1 MGTSPPASHPHP
13 SLSLAALDDPKAP
26 LVFWVPR
33 PAAHACPLSERRP
46 KNEAIISP
54 QRRREGN
61 LDASRGD
68 RNVKFMRTRRRG
80 HNLDPGSAFNSI
92 RGIRIAD
99 RKPHGEE
106 RGRKIKHSSDHYSL
120 PLQKTKNPPKPFRL
134 KGLLADHPLPAQK
147 ERSWVLSPPPID
159 KSPFSYFFV
168 PSAAT
173 AAALSD
179 RQTNTPFT
187 TYLNRAS
194 SSSSHLNNLILSAPF
209 ERRESI

>member
-1 MGTSPPASHPHP
+1 MTPLRVRRTVSLSLPASALMGDRGMGTSPPASHPHP

-134 KGLLADHPLPAQK
+134 KGLLADPPLPPAQK
-147 ERSWVLSPPPID
+147 ERTRGFEP
-159 KSPFSYFFV
+159 
-168 PSAAT
+168 AT
-173 AAALSD
+173 
-179 RQTNTPFT
+179 N
-187 TYLNRAS
+187 
-194 SSSSHLNNLILSAPF
+194 
-209 ERRESI
+209 